1 MTHSETPPAGNPT
14 RRWGYVRVSTS
25 YQSTDAQRALLHGA
39 GVPDADI
46 FEDHGISGSTA
57 GRSRDALSALLA
69 TVRPGDEAVVA
80 RIDRLGRRMTDVLS
94 VVEELSERGVGLV
107 SLADGIDSSPQG
119 RLLLGLL
126 CSVAEYER
134 TLISDRVRESLAA
147 RRDAGVRLG
156 RPAPSPEVVRSK
168 VAAARA
174 LLAQGMSMKDAA
186 TSLNM
191 SRATLYRW
199 SALVDANSTH
209 ATA

>member
-1 MTHSETPPAGNPT
+1 MNTI

-25 YQSTDAQRALLHGA
+25 MQSTEAQRAALHAA
-39 GVPDADI
+39 GVPETNI
-46 FEDHGISGSTA
+46 FEDYAVSGSTA
-57 GRSRDALSALLA
+57 GRSREALSSLLQA
-69 TVRPGDEAVVA
+69 VRAGDELVVA

-94 VVEELSERGVGLV
+94 VCEELSQRDVALV
-107 SLADGIDSSPQG
+107 SLADGIDNSPQG

-134 TLISDRVRESLAA
+134 HLVSDRVRESLAA
-147 RRDAGVRLG
+147 RREAGLRLG
-156 RPAPSPEVVRSK
+156 RPAPNADMVRSK

-186 TSLNM
+186 ASLNL

-199 SALVDANSTH
+199 SALVDADQAEAS
-209 ATA
+209 A